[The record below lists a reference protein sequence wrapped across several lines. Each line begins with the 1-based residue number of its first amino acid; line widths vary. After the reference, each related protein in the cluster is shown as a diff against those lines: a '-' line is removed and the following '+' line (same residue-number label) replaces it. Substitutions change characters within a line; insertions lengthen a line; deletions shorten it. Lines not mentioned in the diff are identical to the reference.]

1 MGQMG
6 RTIATLAIATAL
18 WCAGGPVYAQGSF
31 NEAIAGRAQGQG
43 NSRLLVE
50 AKEIVYDNDRNT
62 VSAVGDVELN
72 YGGRTLQ
79 ADRVTYD
86 RRTGRVYA
94 EGNARLTEANGSVVT
109 GSRFELS
116 DDFRAGFIDS
126 LQVEQAIAD
135 QGPPGRGRF
144 SAPRAERAE
153 GETTVFERGTYTACE
168 PCKNNPERPPLWR
181 VKAARIIH
189 SNSERMIYYENATL
203 ELLGVPVA
211 YVPYFWTPD
220 PTVRRK
226 TGFLAPH
233 YTSSSV
239 LGQGVSLP
247 FFWALAPNYDLTLT
261 PTYYSEQGFLG
272 QVEWRHRLL
281 TGAYNVRASGIV
293 QEDPNAFLPAPL
305 GPRDREARGSLETK
319 GLFHLNERW
328 RWGWDLTFV
337 SDKWFLENYKIR
349 QLGETYSGFREAT
362 STIFLQGQGD
372 RSWFEARGYYFQ
384 TLSTY
389 DWQKQQPV
397 VHPVIDYEKR
407 IDGPQPFGG
416 ELALGVNVTSL
427 SRERAQFQSASNST
441 RADLFPDTPSAG
453 LFETCSVYER
463 GVCLVRG
470 LSGTYSRASTQLSW
484 RRNFTDPLG
493 QVWTPFAYVRADG
506 FFLNPDTTGFP
517 NVKITNF
524 IGGDDEV
531 VGRAMP
537 AVGLEYRYPF
547 VAPLGTWG
555 TQQLSPIAQII
566 ARPNEGRIGRLPNED
581 AQSFVFDDS
590 ALFDWDKFSGYD
602 RAEGGVRGNAALK
615 YSVTGDNG
623 LFGEAMFGQS
633 YHLAG
638 RNSFAAY
645 DLVNAGRESGL
656 EFGVVR
662 LCRPG
667 PGLAEPPHDVHD
679 EGALRRGGFRG
690 PALRGG
696 LQRQL
701 LPVPA
706 LDDAR
711 LRPLRG
717 AAGARLREAAR
728 GPRRQRHLWGDRE
741 LVVERLG
748 AARPRQVSRH
758 PQGAGRRRARPGPG
772 RHLQSRHRSLPR
784 RDLRGRVHH
793 PQRVLRHEPAAARQ
807 RHHRIRQDAAG
818 QARSAH
824 ARTDEFPPA
833 IRRSDA
839 RRCRHPVRA
848 AALPLAVTQGE
859 PSGIGPEI
867 TLKAWLQRRDRGVP
881 PFYVIGDPAFLEAS
895 ARALGWPVPVR
906 AASPEEASEVFAGA
920 LPVVPLATS
929 VSAAP
934 GRPDPATGGAT
945 VESIATAVAH
955 TRQGRAGAVVTNPI
969 AKHVLYAAGFRHP
982 GHTEYL
988 AALATEAGE
997 PPHPVMM
1004 LWSEALAVVP
1014 VTVHIPLKDVP
1025 SALTADLI
1033 VRTARIVARDLQ
1045 SRFGLSRPRLAVAG
1059 LNPHAGERATLGT
1072 EERDVIAPAIA
1083 ELQAEGLAV
1092 TGPWPADTL
1101 FHAEARGAYDAALAM
1116 YHDQALVPI
1125 KTIAF
1130 DEAVNV
1136 TLGLPFVR
1144 TSPDHG
1150 TAFDIAGQGIARP
1163 TSLIAALQ
1171 LAARLAAR

>member
-18 WCAGGPVYAQGSF
+18 WCAGGPVYAQGTF
-31 NEAIAGRAQGQG
+31 NEAIAGRAGGQG

-126 LQVEQAIAD
+126 LQVEQVIAD

-261 PTYYSEQGFLG
+261 PSYYSEQGFLG

-281 TGAYNVRASGIV
+281 TGSYNIRASGIV
-293 QEDPNAFLPAPL
+293 QEDPEAFLPAPL

-362 STIFLQGQGD
+362 STLFLQGQGD

-416 ELALGVNVTSL
+416 ELAFDVNVTSL
-427 SRERAQFQSASNST
+427 SRERAQFQAASNST
-441 RADLFPDTPSAG
+441 RADLFPNTPSAG

-470 LSGTYSRASTQLSW
+470 LSGTFSRASTQLSW

-517 NVKITNF
+517 NVEITNF

-531 VGRAMP
+531 AGRAMP

-656 EFGVVR
+656 ESGSSDYVGRVQVSPSRHMTFTTRARFDEEDFAVRRFEAGFNGSFFPFPLSTTLVYARYEAQPELGYEKRREGLVGSAAYGVTANWSLSGSVLLDLDKYLDIRKELAGDVLARVQGDTSKAITGASLGVTYADECTTLSVSYAMSPRQLANGTTESDRTLLVRLDLRTLGQTNYRQSYGAQTQDGVV
-662 LCRPG
+662 
-667 PGLAEPPHDVHD
+667 
-679 EGALRRGGFRG
+679 
-690 PALRGG
+690 
-696 LQRQL
+696 
-701 LPVPA
+701 
-706 LDDAR
+706 
-711 LRPLRG
+711 
-717 AAGARLREAAR
+717 
-728 GPRRQRHLWGDRE
+728 
-741 LVVERLG
+741 
-748 AARPRQVSRH
+748 
-758 PQGAGRRRARPGPG
+758 
-772 RHLQSRHRSLPR
+772 
-784 RDLRGRVHH
+784 
-793 PQRVLRHEPAAARQ
+793 
-807 RHHRIRQDAAG
+807 
-818 QARSAH
+818 
-824 ARTDEFPPA
+824 
-833 IRRSDA
+833 
-839 RRCRHPVRA
+839 
-848 AALPLAVTQGE
+848 
-859 PSGIGPEI
+859 
-867 TLKAWLQRRDRGVP
+867 
-881 PFYVIGDPAFLEAS
+881 
-895 ARALGWPVPVR
+895 
-906 AASPEEASEVFAGA
+906 
-920 LPVVPLATS
+920 
-929 VSAAP
+929 
-934 GRPDPATGGAT
+934 
-945 VESIATAVAH
+945 
-955 TRQGRAGAVVTNPI
+955 TR
-969 AKHVLYAAGFRHP
+969 
-982 GHTEYL
+982 
-988 AALATEAGE
+988 
-997 PPHPVMM
+997 
-1004 LWSEALAVVP
+1004 
-1014 VTVHIPLKDVP
+1014 
-1025 SALTADLI
+1025 
-1033 VRTARIVARDLQ
+1033 
-1045 SRFGLSRPRLAVAG
+1045 
-1059 LNPHAGERATLGT
+1059 
-1072 EERDVIAPAIA
+1072 
-1083 ELQAEGLAV
+1083 
-1092 TGPWPADTL
+1092 
-1101 FHAEARGAYDAALAM
+1101 
-1116 YHDQALVPI
+1116 
-1125 KTIAF
+1125 
-1130 DEAVNV
+1130 
-1136 TLGLPFVR
+1136 
-1144 TSPDHG
+1144 
-1150 TAFDIAGQGIARP
+1150 
-1163 TSLIAALQ
+1163 
-1171 LAARLAAR
+1171 

>member
-281 TGAYNVRASGIV
+281 TGAYNIRASGIV

-427 SRERAQFQSASNST
+427 SRERAQFQAASNST
-441 RADLFPDTPSAG
+441 RADLFPNTPSAG

-506 FFLNPDTTGFP
+506 FYPKPGHDRVPERPDHQLHWRRRR
-517 NVKITNF
+517 
-524 IGGDDEV
+524 
-531 VGRAMP
+531 GRRARHAGRRSRIPLPLRRP
-537 AVGLEYRYPF
+537 ARDL
-547 VAPLGTWG
+547 
-555 TQQLSPIAQII
+555 
-566 ARPNEGRIGRLPNED
+566 
-581 AQSFVFDDS
+581 
-590 ALFDWDKFSGYD
+590 
-602 RAEGGVRGNAALK
+602 GNAAAVADRPDHRPAQRGTHRPPAQRGCAELR
-615 YSVTGDNG
+615 VRRLGP
-623 LFGEAMFGQS
+623 
-633 YHLAG
+633 
-638 RNSFAAY
+638 
-645 DLVNAGRESGL
+645 
-656 EFGVVR
+656 VR
-662 LCRPG
+662 LG
-667 PGLAEPPHDVHD
+667 QVL
-679 EGALRRGGFRG
+679 
-690 PALRGG
+690 
-696 LQRQL
+696 
-701 LPVPA
+701 
-706 LDDAR
+706 R
-711 LRPLRG
+711 LRPRRRRRPRQCRPEIQRHGRQRPVRRGHVRPVLSSCRAELVRGLRP
-717 AAGARLREAAR
+717 RQR
-728 GPRRQRHLWGDRE
+728 GPRVGARIRDRPTMSA
-741 LVVERLG
+741 G
-748 AARPRQVSRH
+748 SRS
-758 PQGAGRRRARPGPG
+758 RRA
-772 RHLQSRHRSLPR
+772 
-784 RDLRGRVHH
+784 
-793 PQRVLRHEPAAARQ
+793 
-807 RHHRIRQDAAG
+807 
-818 QARSAH
+818 
-824 ARTDEFPPA
+824 
-833 IRRSDA
+833 
-839 RRCRHPVRA
+839 
-848 AALPLAVTQGE
+848 
-859 PSGIGPEI
+859 
-867 TLKAWLQRRDRGVP
+867 
-881 PFYVIGDPAFLEAS
+881 
-895 ARALGWPVPVR
+895 
-906 AASPEEASEVFAGA
+906 
-920 LPVVPLATS
+920 AT
-929 VSAAP
+929 
-934 GRPDPATGGAT
+934 
-945 VESIATAVAH
+945 
-955 TRQGRAGAVVTNPI
+955 
-969 AKHVLYAAGFRHP
+969 
-982 GHTEYL
+982 
-988 AALATEAGE
+988 
-997 PPHPVMM
+997 
-1004 LWSEALAVVP
+1004 
-1014 VTVHIPLKDVP
+1014 
-1025 SALTADLI
+1025 
-1033 VRTARIVARDLQ
+1033 
-1045 SRFGLSRPRLAVAG
+1045 
-1059 LNPHAGERATLGT
+1059 
-1072 EERDVIAPAIA
+1072 
-1083 ELQAEGLAV
+1083 
-1092 TGPWPADTL
+1092 
-1101 FHAEARGAYDAALAM
+1101 
-1116 YHDQALVPI
+1116 
-1125 KTIAF
+1125 
-1130 DEAVNV
+1130 
-1136 TLGLPFVR
+1136 
-1144 TSPDHG
+1144 
-1150 TAFDIAGQGIARP
+1150 
-1163 TSLIAALQ
+1163 
-1171 LAARLAAR
+1171 